1 MMRAGIFYL
10 ATVSVIAVY
19 GGEVCPF
26 VDSMGIVMWLMVL
39 VPVFGLGFLM
49 RAWLFPLWM
58 AKVEPLRQPLM
69 QFRLDFVWFAGM
81 GAIITFFN
89 LAFFAFPIVSG
100 VFVTVGIISMG
111 LFAAIDLALER
122 ERRLGQEFA
131 RSGAVGGDIAAG
143 SFAPFSRQMSAFA
156 AACLLVVALDLILIL
171 RSDLAW
177 MHSAGMEGFETAGQ
191 VVFLEVGIIFL
202 VILGLVLNLVF
213 SFSRNLKMVLDH
225 QTAVLRRVSG
235 GELGERVPVFT
246 RNEFGVI
253 ARYTNEMIE
262 GLKERDRIKNVFG
275 KFVSPQ
281 VAERLL
287 DEDGG
292 GVKLGGS
299 RHHVAI
305 LMSDIRSFTTRT
317 EGSDPEDVVKDLNR
331 YFAEMVA
338 IVHAHGG
345 VVDKFIGDG
354 LLAVFGLEATEGAE
368 RMAVAAAE
376 EMVKRVKAIEGE
388 LSAPMEIGVGVHSGE
403 VVAGN
408 IGAPDRFE
416 FTVIG
421 DAVNTAA
428 RLEAMCK
435 PLGVSIA
442 FSEGVKRKLG
452 ATGEKWR
459 SLGAQV
465 LKGKAEAVEVFGA
478 G

>member
-1 MMRAGIFYL
+1 MRAGIFYL
-10 ATVSVIAVY
+10 LTVLVIAVY

-26 VDSMGIVMWLMVL
+26 VDSMGIVKWLGVL
-39 VPVFGLGFLM
+39 VPVFAAGFLL
-49 RAWLFPLWM
+49 RWWLFPRWL
-58 AKVEPLRQPLM
+58 AKVEALRKPLV
-69 QFRLDFVWFAGM
+69 QFRLEFGWFLAM
-81 GAIITFFN
+81 GLVIALTN
-89 LAFFAFPIVSG
+89 LAFFAFPFMSG
-100 VFVTVGIISMG
+100 VFVTVGIVSLG

-122 ERRLGQEFA
+122 ERRLAGELLA
-131 RSGAVGGDIAAG
+131 GGEEQPVIAG
-143 SFAPFSRQMSAFA
+143 SFAPFSKQMSAFA
-156 AACLLVVALDLILIL
+156 VACVLVVALDVILIL

-177 MHSAGMEGFETAGQ
+177 IESAGTEGFEVAGQ
-191 VVFLEVGIIFL
+191 VVFLEVGIVFL
-202 VILGLVLNLVF
+202 VVLGLVLNLVF
-213 SFSRNLKMVLDH
+213 SFSRNLKLVLEN

-235 GELGERVPVFT
+235 GELEGRVPVFT

-253 ARYTNEMIE
+253 ARYTNEMID

-287 DEDGG
+287 DEEGS

-317 EGSDPEDVVKDLNR
+317 EGSDPEEVVKDLNR
-331 YFAEMVA
+331 YFSEMVA

-354 LLAVFGLEATEGAE
+354 LLAVFGLDAPEGAE
-368 RMAVAAAE
+368 RMAVAAGE
-376 EMVKRVKAIEGE
+376 EMVARVKEIEGD

-403 VVAGN
+403 VVVGN

-428 RLEAMCK
+428 RLESMCK

-442 FSEGVKRKLG
+442 FSEAVKRKLG
-452 ATGEKWR
+452 EAGEKWR
-459 SLGAQV
+459 SLGAHG